1 MSTELEYDE
10 DRAIEFI
17 REYVGEKVSAQYSDD
32 ELLYVIDI
40 IWDYYERKGFTSLS
54 PKATE
59 NAELD
64 EADLLAY
71 VKKELAADRE
81 ILMDP
86 ADLDKIIKGEL
97 DYEESLEDAE

>member
-10 DRAIEFI
+10 DRAIAFI
-17 REYVGEKVSAQYSDD
+17 RNYVGDEVSAQYSDD
-32 ELLYVIDI
+32 EILYVIDI

-59 NAELD
+59 NGELD
-64 EADLLAY
+64 ESDLLAY

>member
-40 IWDYYERKGFTSLS
+40 IWD
-54 PKATE
+54 
-59 NAELD
+59 
-64 EADLLAY
+64 
-71 VKKELAADRE
+71 
-81 ILMDP
+81 
-86 ADLDKIIKGEL
+86 
-97 DYEESLEDAE
+97 

>member
-1 MSTELEYDE
+1 MADNLEYDE

-17 REYVGEKVSAQYSDD
+17 RNYVGSEVSDQYSDD

-40 IWDYYERKGFTSLS
+40 IWDYYERRGFTSLS
-54 PKATE
+54 AHATE
-59 NAELD
+59 NGELD
-64 EADLLAY
+64 ESDLLAY
-71 VKKELAADRE
+71 VKKELANDRE